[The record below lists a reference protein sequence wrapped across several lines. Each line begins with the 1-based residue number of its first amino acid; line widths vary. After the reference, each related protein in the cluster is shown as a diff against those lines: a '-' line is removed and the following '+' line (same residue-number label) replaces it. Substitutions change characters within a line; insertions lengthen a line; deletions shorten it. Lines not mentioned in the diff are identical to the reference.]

1 MRLDLNIIDLNI
13 FVFRDSRNPIRAG
26 SAPGLQR
33 PAAVR
38 RLGARM
44 NPEQLI
50 QQIDRGRIEAVYFFS
65 GDEAYRKEEAVD
77 TLVARVVEPGTEAF
91 CMDVLRGDESDA
103 AAILTAASL
112 VPMMTDR
119 RVVVVRDFNKLPQK
133 DREAVADYAERPVPS
148 TVLVLEAPR
157 VNLKT
162 RLYERLA
169 ASAVS
174 VVFYPL
180 FPERVPSWLQ
190 QQAKRYG
197 KRLTPEAA
205 HQLQAVVGT
214 DLGELAGEV
223 EKLAVFVGG
232 RDTIAAGDVESTLG
246 PVRAGTVF
254 DIAEAVGEKDLA
266 RALVAYERAID
277 GGDAPQA
284 IVALFV
290 RHLVILWKIRFLKRE
305 RRTDDDIKKRLQ
317 LGWGFNRFYNRY
329 AAQSRLLAGRDLLSG
344 FEALYEADTALKSS
358 ALPPELV
365 MRRLLYSL
373 CTGHAA

>member
-1 MRLDLNIIDLNI
+1 
-13 FVFRDSRNPIRAG
+13 
-26 SAPGLQR
+26 
-33 PAAVR
+33 
-38 RLGARM
+38 M

-50 QQIDRGRIEAVYFFS
+50 QQIERGRIDAVYLLT
-65 GDEAYRKEEAVD
+65 GDESYRKEEAVD
-77 TLVARVVEPGTEAF
+77 ALIARVVDPGTEAF
-91 CMDVLRGDESDA
+91 CLDVLRGDESDA
-103 AAILTAASL
+103 SGILTAVSL
-112 VPMMTDR
+112 VPMMAER
-119 RVVVVRDFNKLPQK
+119 RVVVVRDFHKLPQK
-133 DREAVADYAERPVPS
+133 DREAVADYAERPAPS
-148 TVLVLEAPR
+148 AVLVLEAPR

-162 RLYERLA
+162 RVYERLA

-174 VVFYPL
+174 AVFYPL

-190 QQAKRYG
+190 QHAKRYG

-205 HQLQAVVGT
+205 QQLQAIVGS

-232 RDTIAAGDVESTLG
+232 RDTIAAGDVESSLG
-246 PVRAGTVF
+246 PVRAGSVF

-266 RALVAYERAID
+266 RALDTYQRAID

-290 RHLVILWKIRFLKRE
+290 RHLVILWKIRFLKRD
-305 RRTDDDIKKRLQ
+305 RRTDDDIKKKLQ

-329 AAQSRLLAGRDLLSG
+329 SAQSRLLSGRDLLSG
-344 FEALYEADTALKSS
+344 FEALYEADTSLKSS

-365 MRRLLYSL
+365 MRRLLYTL
-373 CTGHAA
+373 CTGQAA

>member
-1 MRLDLNIIDLNI
+1 
-13 FVFRDSRNPIRAG
+13 
-26 SAPGLQR
+26 
-33 PAAVR
+33 
-38 RLGARM
+38 M

-50 QQIDRGRIEAVYFFS
+50 QQIERGRIDAVYFFS
-65 GDEAYRKEEAVD
+65 GDESFRKEEAVD
-77 TLVARVVEPGTEAF
+77 ALTARVVEPGTEAF
-91 CMDVLRGDESDA
+91 CLDVLRGDESDG
-103 AAILTAASL
+103 AAILTAVSL
-112 VPMMTDR
+112 VPMMTGR
-119 RVVVVRDFNKLPQK
+119 RVVVVRDFHKLPQK
-133 DREAVADYAERPVPS
+133 DREAVADYAERPAPG

-162 RLYERLA
+162 KLYERLS

-190 QQAKRYG
+190 QHAKRYG

-205 HQLQAVVGT
+205 HQLQAIAGS

-232 RDTIAAGDVESTLG
+232 RDAITAGDVESSLG
-246 PVRAGTVF
+246 PVRAGSVF

-266 RALVAYERAID
+266 RALDAYQRAID
-277 GGDAPQA
+277 GGEAPQA

-290 RHLVILWKIRFLKRE
+290 RHLVILWKIRFLKRD
-305 RRTDDDIKKRLQ
+305 RRTDDDIKKTLQ

-329 AAQSRLLAGRDLLSG
+329 SAQSRLLSGRDLLSG
-344 FEALYEADTALKSS
+344 FEALYEADTSLKSS

-365 MRRLLYSL
+365 MRRLLYTL
-373 CTGHAA
+373 CAGRAA

>member
-1 MRLDLNIIDLNI
+1 
-13 FVFRDSRNPIRAG
+13 
-26 SAPGLQR
+26 
-33 PAAVR
+33 
-38 RLGARM
+38 M

-91 CMDVLRGDESDA
+91 CVDVLRGDESDA
-103 AAILTAASL
+103 AAILTSASL
-112 VPMMTDR
+112 VPMMADR
-119 RVVVVRDFNKLPQK
+119 RVVVVRDFHKLPQK
-133 DREAVADYAERPVPS
+133 DREAVADYAERPAPS

-169 ASAVS
+169 AAAVS

-180 FPERVPSWLQ
+180 FPERVPAWLQ

-205 HQLQAVVGT
+205 HQMQEIVGT

-290 RHLVILWKIRFLKRE
+290 RHLVILWKIRFLKRD
-305 RRTDDDIKKRLQ
+305 RRTDDDIKKKLQ

-365 MRRLLYSL
+365 MRRLLFTL